1 MEENMAFQ
9 NKPNTGAMFSNRN
22 KKEDKHPDLKGTIN
36 LSGKEMNIAAWKR
49 TTKSGQQF
57 LSIKVSESRMEK
69 NIPEKKNTQ
78 QDGLPF

>member
-1 MEENMAFQ
+1 MAFQ
-9 NKPNTGAMFSNRN
+9 NKPNTGALFSNRN

-36 LSGKEMNIAAWKR
+36 LSGNEMNIAAWKR

>member
-1 MEENMAFQ
+1 MAFQ

-36 LSGKEMNIAAWKR
+36 LSGNEMNIAAWKR

-69 NIPEKKNTQ
+69 NIPEKKNPQ